1 MRDTAIA
8 IFATL
13 AASAALAQTSDLE
26 PGVQTS
32 SAAQHAPV
40 SPSASASAATS
51 ATAPRAAS
59 APSAAAA
66 PAPSAA
72 QDPKAASTQSG
83 PGTLQRT
90 ASGDRLQLETTE
102 ISGNRE
108 LPRVMY
114 VVPWRKDELA
124 QYAGRP
130 PNSLLDE
137 ALTPIDRDVF
147 RRQAQYYDALKAG
160 AASANSQPRAPAAPP
175 AQRAPQDEK

>member
-1 MRDTAIA
+1 MKHAAIA
-8 IFATL
+8 LLGALGATV
-13 AASAALAQTSDLE
+13 ALAQAPDLE

-40 SPSASASAATS
+40 SAPVSASPAAATAS
-51 ATAPRAAS
+51 PGAARAPQAPPAPAAS
-59 APSAAAA
+59 ATPEPKAAAA
-66 PAPSAA
+66 
-72 QDPKAASTQSG
+72 QSG

-102 ISGNRE
+102 ITGNRE

-114 VVPWRKDELA
+114 VVPWRKDDLA

>member
-1 MRDTAIA
+1 MKPVAIVVLSA
-8 IFATL
+8 L
-13 AASAALAQTSDLE
+13 AATAALAQTPDLE
-26 PGVQTS
+26 PGIQTS
-32 SAAQHAPV
+32 SAAQHAPA
-40 SPSASASAATS
+40 SPPGSAA
-51 ATAPRAAS
+51 ATTPAPGAAS
-59 APSAAAA
+59 APHAAAA
-66 PAPSAA
+66 PAASGVQEA
-72 QDPKAASTQSG
+72 PKAAPTPSG
-83 PGTLQRT
+83 PGTLQHT

-102 ISGNRE
+102 ITGNRE

-114 VVPWRKDELA
+114 VVPWRKDDLA

-147 RRQAQYYDALKAG
+147 RRQSQYYDALKAG